1 MPFSGEAPEQP
12 DVFSG
17 VTGKIPDSGS
27 SRETIRNLQPVRYI
41 RPDKDKLP
49 GFQWEFRVLC
59 AIQAENPAGTGG
71 DIHDLIA
78 GMCVML
84 HMIIRQGESIKAEI
98 WKYREESWKISGMKK
113 PPEYTAKRN
122 VNISAVNCE
131 SDRCRYSI
139 KSPYMSD

>member
-1 MPFSGEAPEQP
+1 M
-12 DVFSG
+12 
-17 VTGKIPDSGS
+17 
-27 SRETIRNLQPVRYI
+27 RYI

-84 HMIIRQGESIKAEI
+84 HMIIRQGESIKSRNME
-98 WKYREESWKISGMKK
+98 ISGRVLENIWHEK

-139 KSPYMSD
+139 KSLYMSD